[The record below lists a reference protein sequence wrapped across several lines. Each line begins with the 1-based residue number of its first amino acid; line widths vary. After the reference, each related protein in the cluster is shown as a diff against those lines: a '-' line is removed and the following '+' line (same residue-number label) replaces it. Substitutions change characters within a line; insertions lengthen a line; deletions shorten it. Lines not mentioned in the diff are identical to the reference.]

1 MKALYENVRDIQKN
15 GGTTEQQKEVILEVI
30 ELDNETVDNN
40 KFVGYLFNR
49 IKSCFG
55 EHIVYLY
62 EININDEE
70 TCLKY
75 GYTVNEKRNFDGRY
89 DKVSIVE
96 EIKLVRLQAFGA
108 VELEKELEE
117 RIPDHF
123 RYTTTAKFPGK
134 GELIDIKYK
143 DDMVKLLNEL
153 EPMFKDV
160 IGLKAPN

>member
-1 MKALYENVRDIQKN
+1 MKALYDNVRDIQKN

-40 KFVGYLFNR
+40 KFVGYIFNR

-96 EIKLVRLQAFGA
+96 EVKLVRLQAFGA

-143 DDMVKLLNEL
+143 DDMIKLLDEL
-153 EPMFKDV
+153 APKFKDV

>member
-1 MKALYENVRDIQKN
+1 MKALYDNVRDIQKN

-62 EININDEE
+62 EININDKE

-96 EIKLVRLQAFGA
+96 EVKLVRLQAFGA

-123 RYTTTAKFPGK
+123 KYTTTAKFPGK

-143 DDMVKLLNEL
+143 DDMIKLLDEL
-153 EPMFKDV
+153 APKFKDV

>member
-1 MKALYENVRDIQKN
+1 MKALYDNVRDIQKN

-49 IKSCFG
+49 VKSCFG

-89 DKVSIVE
+89 VKVSIVE
-96 EIKLVRLQAFGA
+96 EVKLVRLQAFGA

-143 DDMVKLLNEL
+143 DDMIKLLDEL
-153 EPMFKDV
+153 APKFKDV

>member
-1 MKALYENVRDIQKN
+1 MKALYDNVRDIQKN

-30 ELDNETVDNN
+30 ELDNEKVDNN

-62 EININDEE
+62 EININDKE

-96 EIKLVRLQAFGA
+96 EVKLVRLQAFGA

-153 EPMFKDV
+153 APMFKDV